1 MWLCLFS
8 CLETRSVHLEMAWGL
23 DTDTFL
29 NAFNHS
35 FSRRGIPKELISDR
49 DTYFGCAVD
58 ELKKLVSQLDR
69 QKLEKK
75 TAESGVTWRF
85 NPPAAPHFRG
95 AHEAMVKA
103 SKKATYYES
112 GDEEL
117 ITVFAGV
124 KFLLYFRPLTNQ
136 RSDPRDSVPFTPNHF
151 LHGQMGGRFAP
162 ESVEIRI
169 NDGERF
175 RTSFHKYGEDGSKN
189 VFLPLTV
196 DQSGHQRCKC

>member
-1 MWLCLFS
+1 
-8 CLETRSVHLEMAWGL
+8 MAWGL

-35 FSRRGIPKELISDR
+35 SSRRGIPKELITDR
-49 DTYFGCAVD
+49 DTYFGCAVE

-75 TAESGVTWRF
+75 AAEPGVTWRF

-103 SKKATYYES
+103 SKRATYY
-112 GDEEL
+112 
-117 ITVFAGV
+117 GV
-124 KFLLYFRPLTNQ
+124 EFLLYFLPLTNQ

-151 LHGQMGGRFAP
+151 LHGQMGGQFAA
-162 ESVEIRI
+162 ESVEIRV